1 MITGMHHSG
10 VVVLDLD
17 RAVEFYS
24 DAVGLKLRGTF
35 EFADASTAKVVGYQD
50 VKLKTAEMETPDGQI
65 IEFLQY
71 VYPPAP
77 RRPSQERSLQGASH
91 LAFKVEDIDK
101 TFEAMIGRG
110 GIKLNPPVEESAG
123 VKVCYLQDPEGNW
136 IELVEETG

>member
-17 RAVEFYS
+17 RAVKFYS
-24 DAVGLKLRGTF
+24 DAVGLKLRGIF
-35 EFADASTAKVVGYQD
+35 EFADASTAQVVGYQD
-50 VKLKTAEMETPDGQI
+50 VKLKTAEMETPDGQM

-71 VYPPAP
+71 VYPLAP

-101 TFEAMIGRG
+101 ALEAMIGRG

-136 IELVEETG
+136 VELVEETG